1 MFLEIPFEKT
11 KKNTVFIDVR
21 SEGEYDEAH
30 IPGAVNIPLFTNEE
44 RQVIGTA
51 YKNDSVSEA
60 RKLGIQYASNR
71 LPQIYEAI
79 LNLKDS
85 HDRQLVAYCARGGYR
100 STFFASAFSSIGVG
114 VLKLDGGYKRYR
126 NYIIDQLP
134 VLNSNLNYI
143 VLHGNTGT
151 GKTKVLKSLS
161 SHGLDVLDLEG
172 AANHRGSVLGS
183 VGLGSCNTQ
192 KQFESNIFHQMQSFK
207 GVEVFVEAESR
218 KIGNVLV
225 PSCVHE
231 KMKTGVHIL
240 IEEKIDY
247 RVRVIKEDYTQKIG
261 FQEEILQS
269 LTYLKKY
276 LSKEKLDKLS
286 RYIKEGN
293 IDDAVSDL
301 MINYYDPLYGNKSD
315 KYEYQLVLSGI
326 ADPEKAAQ
334 TIKKWIEKTDKQ

>member
-11 KKNTVFIDVR
+11 KKNIIYIDVR
-21 SEGEYDEAH
+21 SEGEYEEAH
-30 IPGAVNIPLFTNEE
+30 IPGAVNIPLFTDEE
-44 RQVIGTA
+44 RKIIGTA

-60 RKLGIQYASNR
+60 RKLGIQFASAR
-71 LPQIYEAI
+71 LPQIYEMI
-79 LNLKDS
+79 VNLKDS

-126 NYIIDQLP
+126 NYIIEQLP
-134 VLNSNLNYI
+134 ELNNKLNYI

-151 GKTKVLKSLS
+151 GKTKVLKSLINF
-161 SHGLDVLDLEG
+161 GLDALDLEG

-183 VGLGSCNTQ
+183 VGLGACNSQ
-192 KQFESNIFHQMQSFK
+192 KQLESNIFHQMQSFQTHDI
-207 GVEVFVEAESR
+207 FVEAESR

-225 PSCVHE
+225 PGCIHE

-240 IEEKIDY
+240 IEEEIDY
-247 RVRVIKEDYTQKIG
+247 RVKVIKEDYTQKNG

-269 LTYLKKY
+269 LLYLKKY

-286 RYIKEGN
+286 QAIKEGN
-293 IDDAVSDL
+293 IDDAIADL
-301 MINYYDPLYGNKSD
+301 MINYYDPLYSNKSATYD
-315 KYEYQLVLSGI
+315 YQLILSGL
-326 ADPEKAAQ
+326 ADPEKAALK
-334 TIKKWIEKTDKQ
+334 IKQWFEKADK

>member
-1 MFLEIPFEKT
+1 MFLEISFEKT

-21 SEGEYDEAH
+21 SQGEYDEAH

-44 RQVIGTA
+44 RRAIGTA

-60 RKLGIQYASNR
+60 RKLGIQYASAR
-71 LPQIYEAI
+71 LPQIYEMI
-79 LNLKDS
+79 LGLKDS

-126 NYIIDQLP
+126 NYIIEQLP
-134 VLNSNLNYI
+134 ELNDSFNYI

-151 GKTKVLKSLS
+151 GKTKVLKNISAY
-161 SHGLDVLDLEG
+161 GLDVLDLEG

-183 VGLGSCNTQ
+183 VGLGPCNSQ

-207 GVEVFVEAESR
+207 GVDILVEAESR

-225 PSCVHE
+225 PICVHE
-231 KMKTGVHIL
+231 KMKNGVHIL
-240 IEEKIDY
+240 IEEEIDY
-247 RVRVIKEDYTQKIG
+247 RVQVIKEDYTQKKG

-269 LTYLKKY
+269 LTYLRKY
-276 LSKEKLDKLS
+276 LSKDKLDKLS
-286 RYIKEGN
+286 QTIQVGN
-293 IDDAVSDL
+293 IDDAISDL
-301 MINYYDPLYGNKSD
+301 MINYYDPLYSNKAD
-315 KYEYQLVLSGI
+315 KYEYKLVLSGI
-326 ADPEKAAQ
+326 ADPKKAAQ
-334 TIKKWIEKTDKQ
+334 TIKEWIEKANHQ